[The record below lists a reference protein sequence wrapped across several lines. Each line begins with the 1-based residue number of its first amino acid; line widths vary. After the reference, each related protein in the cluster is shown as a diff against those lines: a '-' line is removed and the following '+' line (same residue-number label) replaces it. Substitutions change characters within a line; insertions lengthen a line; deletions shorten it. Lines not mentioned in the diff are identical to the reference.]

1 MKTDVAGF
9 TAERIAKLREN
20 IDFSDIPELTEEDF
34 ARGYFKY
41 RKPIKKDVTFRID
54 IDNLAW
60 LPSKGAKDY
69 AEKINAVLRWAR
81 QNGCPVTQM

>member
-41 RKPIKKDVTFRID
+41 RKPIKK
-54 IDNLAW
+54 
-60 LPSKGAKDY
+60 
-69 AEKINAVLRWAR
+69 
-81 QNGCPVTQM
+81 M